1 MDTTESLR
9 AKRAA
14 VDGELGRTL
23 AGDSRLFE
31 AMRYA
36 ALSGGKR
43 FRPILLLASGEGFG
57 GDQPMLMPY
66 ACAIELIHAYSLVHD
81 DLPCMDDD
89 DTRRGKPSCHKAF
102 GEDMALLAG
111 DALLTLAFEILA
123 EAPAPSGAA
132 GAFRK
137 ERAVA
142 EIGRAAGARGMI
154 GGQWLDITYSPA
166 DATEASLEDLILMKT
181 GALISGAAKAGALLG
196 GADAA
201 ALLAVETYGKNVGL
215 AFQFRDD
222 IVDSGRTAEGVSGTR
237 PNSVAMFGIEG
248 TRSRLAL
255 AVDRAVAALDAIAAP
270 SGELRLMAMSLLRL
284 E

>member
-1 MDTTESLR
+1 
-9 AKRAA
+9 
-14 VDGELGRTL
+14 
-23 AGDSRLFE
+23 
-31 AMRYA
+31 
-36 ALSGGKR
+36 
-43 FRPILLLASGEGFG
+43 
-57 GDQPMLMPY
+57 
-66 ACAIELIHAYSLVHD
+66 
-81 DLPCMDDD
+81 
-89 DTRRGKPSCHKAF
+89 
-102 GEDMALLAG
+102 
-111 DALLTLAFEILA
+111 
-123 EAPAPSGAA
+123 
-132 GAFRK
+132 
-137 ERAVA
+137 
-142 EIGRAAGARGMI
+142 MI

-196 GADAA
+196 GAAAA

-255 AVDRAVAALDAIAAP
+255 AVDRAVAALDAMKAP